1 MASAHK
7 LPSVAI
13 IGRPNVGKSTLFNR
27 ICEKHKALVGNEAG
41 MTRDRIVEVA
51 NWKGRR
57 FEIID
62 TGGIIPSDEEL
73 IPQNILIQAKKGHSE
88 SVRYLVRCGLPNR
101 DCACRSGVGEI
112 LDRVFKTC
120 FPDRQQA

>member
-1 MASAHK
+1 SAGNNLSTEPERDNQERFELNSSWESQKEMTTTSAHQ

-41 MTRDRIVEVA
+41 MTRDRISEVA
-51 NWKGRR
+51 NWKGKH

-62 TGGIIPSDEEL
+62 AGGVIPSNDEP
-73 IPQNILIQAKKGHSE
+73 IPNNI
-88 SVRYLVRCGLPNR
+88 
-101 DCACRSGVGEI
+101 
-112 LDRVFKTC
+112 
-120 FPDRQQA
+120 